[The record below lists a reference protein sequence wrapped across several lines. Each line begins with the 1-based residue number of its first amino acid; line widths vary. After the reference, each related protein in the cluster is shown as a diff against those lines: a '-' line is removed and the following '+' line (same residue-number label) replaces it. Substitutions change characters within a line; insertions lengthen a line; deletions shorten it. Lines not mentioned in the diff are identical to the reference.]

1 MTGHIRVAARSA
13 AVLTAA
19 VTAALIGLAPQAVAA
34 DGKPGAPAAPS
45 AENRAAAH
53 LAAAAPATLDTLAR
67 FFAREGAVTRAAAEP
82 RIEGAA
88 VPVYTLAPE
97 FVAGREGAPV
107 AHLEYLASK
116 AVSSDGQKASLWSVP
131 QGGSWQVVN
140 IATGDDETRYASEG
154 ARRLPGG
161 TVFRE
166 PQIDA
171 WYVQR
176 HARVLPLDEDAV
188 KAVGARGVTLAAYQ
202 DRVEKAYADKLP
214 GSAYAKKGR
223 AGGYAAGANP
233 QPRPESQS
241 QPQAQPRP
249 QSLAED
255 AVPTASSGESS
266 PAAPSAALATGL
278 AALALG
284 ATVLGLRRRTRS
296 GG

>member
-1 MTGHIRVAARSA
+1 MTGHVRGAGRTA
-13 AVLTAA
+13 AVLT
-19 VTAALIGLAPQAVAA
+19 VTVAAALIGVAPQAVA
-34 DGKPGAPAAPS
+34 DEKPAAPAAPS

-53 LAAAAPATLDTLAR
+53 KAAAAPDTLDTLAR

-82 RIEGAA
+82 RIDGAA

-107 AHLEYLASK
+107 AHLEYLASR

-140 IATGDDETRYASEG
+140 ISTGDDETRYASEG

-188 KAVGARGVTLAAYQ
+188 KAVGARGTTLAAYQ

-214 GSAYAKKGR
+214 GSAYAKKGK
-223 AGGYAAGANP
+223 AGGYASEANP
-233 QPRPESQS
+233 QAQTQPQS
-241 QPQAQPRP
+241 QQQQQQQQ
-249 QSLAED
+249 QSLADD
-255 AVPTASSGESS
+255 AAPTASSGESS
-266 PAAPSAALATGL
+266 PAVPSAVL
-278 AALALG
+278 AAGLVTLALG
-284 ATVLGLRRRTRS
+284 VTVLGLRRRTRS